1 MSAYGIKFTIGYFVH
16 TFQRTV
22 RDIHNIP
29 NRKIQNTVTNSI
41 RRQLCN
47 SIFKKKI
54 LTTTEMNMQNFPT
67 CFTQIKYKS
76 TDIIRHI
83 MNLNEQILS
92 CILNGNIY

>member
-1 MSAYGIKFTIGYFVH
+1 MVLSLPLDILYIHFNGQFVTYTTYLIGKFK
-16 TFQRTV
+16 
-22 RDIHNIP
+22 IP
-29 NRKIQNTVTNSI
+29 LLTQLEGSCAQLNSI
-41 RRQLCN
+41 R
-47 SIFKKKI
+47 
-54 LTTTEMNMQNFPT
+54 TTTEMNMQNFPT